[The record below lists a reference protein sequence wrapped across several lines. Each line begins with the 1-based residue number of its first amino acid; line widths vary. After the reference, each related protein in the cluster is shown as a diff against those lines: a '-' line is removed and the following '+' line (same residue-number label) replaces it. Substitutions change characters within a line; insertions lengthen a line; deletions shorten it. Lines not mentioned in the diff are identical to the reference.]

1 MKQSP
6 RVLRE
11 RSVASALCCRL
22 LSYLW
27 PEQTLREERR
37 ALRRGEERT
46 TWDLRAVIGFV
57 TRRFDSIRQERVN
70 GEAKRRLSSSSR
82 RERVSGTRDA
92 HSRDTRGTHA
102 AATAAAHTPQSL
114 NRFGDSGGVEAG
126 LVARGQ
132 RATRASRALAHRTAD
147 THASYWN
154 ERVTMRP
161 EVSRGPLGGR
171 RVCTRTVC
179 VRASGWYQ

>member
-1 MKQSP
+1 M
-6 RVLRE
+6 
-11 RSVASALCCRL
+11 
-22 LSYLW
+22 
-27 PEQTLREERR
+27 
-37 ALRRGEERT
+37 
-46 TWDLRAVIGFV
+46 
-57 TRRFDSIRQERVN
+57 
-70 GEAKRRLSSSSR
+70 AKAQRRLSSSSSSR

-92 HSRDTRGTHA
+92 HFRDTRGTHA

-114 NRFGDSGGVEAG
+114 NETDSGVEAAF
-126 LVARGQ
+126 VARGQ